1 MRSASC
7 RSRGFLVALALAAQA
22 VAPMRDADA
31 NVEVG
36 GVRFSPV
43 IPTATSELALHGA
56 AVLRYRG
63 LIRAYAA
70 ALYLAP
76 GMDGERALDD
86 VPKRL
91 ELEYF
96 WKIEGADFGR
106 AADTLLA
113 RTLSA
118 SRLATLRDRLA
129 DLHAHYEDVA
139 PGDRYALTY
148 LPGVGTELSKNG
160 RRLAVIAGSDFAAA
174 YFSMWLGDD
183 PIDAG
188 LRDELRNGLSGR
200 ALN

>member
-1 MRSASC
+1 VGPAI
-7 RSRGFLVALALAAQA
+7 AAQA
-22 VAPMRDADA
+22 FASMNDADA

-43 IPTATSELALHGA
+43 IPTATSELALHGS
-56 AVLRYRG
+56 AVLRYRV
-63 LIRAYAA
+63 LLRAYAA
-70 ALYLAP
+70 ALYLAR
-76 GMDGERALDD
+76 GTEGKRALDD

-91 ELEYF
+91 ELESF
-96 WKIEGADFGR
+96 WRIEAADFGR
-106 AADTLLA
+106 TADALLA

-118 SRLATLRDRLA
+118 SQLATLRDRLA
-129 DLHAHYEDVA
+129 HLHAHYEDVA

-148 LPGVGTELSKNG
+148 VQGVGTEDSKNG
-160 RRLAVIAGSDFAAA
+160 RRLAVIAGSDFAFA